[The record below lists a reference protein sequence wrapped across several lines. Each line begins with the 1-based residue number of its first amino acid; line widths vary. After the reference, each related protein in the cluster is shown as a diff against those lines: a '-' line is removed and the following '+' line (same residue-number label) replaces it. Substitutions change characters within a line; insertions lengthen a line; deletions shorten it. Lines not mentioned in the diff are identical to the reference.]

1 MYKDRGEEKKEMEDI
16 KWDEKGL
23 VPVVVQDFRT
33 KDVLMVAYMNNE
45 ALELTLKTKTAHYY
59 SRSRKKIWLKGETSG
74 HTQEVHGVYL
84 DCDNDTILI
93 TVDQKVAACHT
104 GFWSCFYRIWEGG
117 WKVVGKKIFDEK
129 KVYGDKGE

>member
-1 MYKDRGEEKKEMEDI
+1 MEDI

-23 VPVVVQDFRT
+23 VPVVVQDLKT

-59 SRSRKKIWLKGETSG
+59 SRSRRKIWLKGETSG
-74 HTQEVHGVYL
+74 HTQEVHGIYL

-117 WKVVGKKIFDEK
+117 WKIVGKKIFDEK
-129 KVYGDKGE
+129 KVYGGGK

>member
-1 MYKDRGEEKKEMEDI
+1 MEDI
-16 KWDEKGL
+16 KWDKRGL
-23 VPVVVQDFRT
+23 VPVVVQDLKT

-45 ALELTLKTKTAHYY
+45 ALERTLKTKTAHYY

-104 GFWSCFYRIWEGG
+104 GFWSCFYRAWENG
-117 WKVVGKKIFDEK
+117 WKIVGKKIFDEK
-129 KVYGDKGE
+129 KVYGDNSR

>member
-1 MYKDRGEEKKEMEDI
+1 MEVI

-23 VPVVVQDFRT
+23 VPVVVQDEKT

-45 ALELTLKTKTAHYY
+45 SFELTLKTGKAHYF
-59 SRSRKKIWLKGETSG
+59 SRSRQKLWLKGESSG
-74 HTQEVHGVYL
+74 HTQEVKSVRI

-104 GFWSCFYRIWEGG
+104 GYWSCFYRIWENG
-117 WKVVGKKIFDEK
+117 WNISGTKVFDEE
-129 KVYGDKGE
+129 KVYSDKDNK